1 MTKFGIQELNR
12 SLVGFDRLFQQAE
25 ARLQNIT
32 SYPPHNVIKLDE
44 AGDNYVL
51 EFAVAGFKRD
61 DITLEVVDQTLIV
74 RGQREQDMTGVTYI
88 HHGLAKRSFVKQIAL
103 SDYVEVAAAKLENGI
118 LAVHL
123 ERRVPE
129 AKKPKQ
135 IEIS

>member
-12 SLVGFDRLFQQAE
+12 SLIGFDRLFQQAE
-25 ARLQNIT
+25 AKLQNIA

-44 AGDNYVL
+44 AGDKYTL
-51 EFAVAGFKRD
+51 EFAVAGFKRED
-61 DITLEVVDQTLIV
+61 VTLEVVDNTLVV
-74 RGQREQDMTGVTYI
+74 RGQREVDTASVTYI

-103 SDYVEVAAAKLENGI
+103 SEYVEVAGAKMEDGI

-123 ERRVPE
+123 ERKVPE